1 MLKDVLKDR
10 FTAKW
15 WKTDPVEQDK
25 LNAVLEAAYLAPIKN
40 GKCDHELMV
49 LTDSAEARAIK
60 EYLYF
65 ENTWCGDGRRKKPNF
80 TGMKRY
86 NGQLLAPVVLLWSA
100 NISSAEISEANENEK
115 QRIRDNCLLQA
126 GFAMCAAEEQ
136 GLRTGINSTQ
146 GGIEIARHLGLE
158 NKDCLLSM
166 GIGYAD
172 IEKSKRHQKPV
183 FQGASEIDSHPNN
196 ETKVYGN
203 AYNLLINNKT
213 FIQKEVKKY
222 VNYQRASR
230 SPAFVDQS
238 NNSYLY
244 IIDRCNRDIAFVID
258 ALADGL
264 QHNNTDAI
272 VTTVSEY
279 WYEKKLQVKYQIE
292 DEVHNFI
299 KVLVTQYL
307 LTNTPF
313 TARQTVTAQ
322 FIDAINPAED
332 NAIEHVNQMY
342 QLFLNGLTG
351 QGTLD
356 QIGFD
361 LTNISPVNTT
371 FPNRKF
377 KPAFGNM
384 IKYI

>member
-1 MLKDVLKDR
+1 
-10 FTAKW
+10 
-15 WKTDPVEQDK
+15 
-25 LNAVLEAAYLAPIKN
+25 
-40 GKCDHELMV
+40 
-49 LTDSAEARAIK
+49 
-60 EYLYF
+60 
-65 ENTWCGDGRRKKPNF
+65 
-80 TGMKRY
+80 
-86 NGQLLAPVVLLWSA
+86 
-100 NISSAEISEANENEK
+100 
-115 QRIRDNCLLQA
+115 
-126 GFAMCAAEEQ
+126 
-136 GLRTGINSTQ
+136 
-146 GGIEIARHLGLE
+146 
-158 NKDCLLSM
+158 
-166 GIGYAD
+166 
-172 IEKSKRHQKPV
+172 
-183 FQGASEIDSHPNN
+183 
-196 ETKVYGN
+196 
-203 AYNLLINNKT
+203 
-213 FIQKEVKKY
+213 
-222 VNYQRASR
+222 
-230 SPAFVDQS
+230 
-238 NNSYLY
+238 
-244 IIDRCNRDIAFVID
+244 VID

-299 KVLVTQYL
+299 KMLVTQYL

-313 TARQTVTAQ
+313 TASQTETAQ
-322 FIDAINPAED
+322 FMDADNPAED

>member
-25 LNAVLEAAYLAPIKN
+25 LNAVLEAAYLAPVKN
-40 GKCDHELMV
+40 GKFDHELMV

-65 ENTWCGDGRRKKPNF
+65 ENTWCGDGARRKPNF
-80 TGMKRY
+80 TGLKRY

-100 NISSAEISEANENEK
+100 NIPSVSISIANENEK

-172 IEKSKRHQKPV
+172 IEKSRRHQKPV
-183 FQGASEIDSHPNN
+183 FQGASQIDSHPNN
-196 ETKVYGN
+196 GTKIYGN
-203 AYNLLINNKT
+203 AYELLINNKT
-213 FIQKEVKKY
+213 FIQKEVKQY
-222 VNYQRASR
+222 VDFQRASR
-230 SPAFVDQS
+230 NPEFLDES

-244 IIDRCNRDIAFVID
+244 IIDKCSRDIAFVID

-264 QHNNTDAI
+264 QHNNTGAI

-299 KVLVTQYL
+299 KMLVTQYL

-313 TARQTVTAQ
+313 TARQTATAQ
-322 FIDAINPAED
+322 FIDADNPAED
-332 NAIEHVNQMY
+332 NAIDHVNKMY
-342 QLFLNGLTG
+342 QLFLNGLAG
-351 QGTLD
+351 QGVLD

-361 LTNISPVNTT
+361 VSNASPVNLNM
-371 FPNRKF
+371 PGRKF